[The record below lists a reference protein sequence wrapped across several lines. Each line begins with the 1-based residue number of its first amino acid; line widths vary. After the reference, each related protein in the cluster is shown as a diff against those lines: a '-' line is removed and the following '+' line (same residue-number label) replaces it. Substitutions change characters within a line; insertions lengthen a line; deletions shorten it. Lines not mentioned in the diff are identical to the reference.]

1 MNLLECGHCESN
13 LVNLIAVKIK
23 HDEYADRNINIK
35 KEYIAIEKPIAV
47 KFLLKCYNC
56 NNLTERKIENKRGCT
71 SFSLE
76 KLDTKLQNEIIDE
89 LSGGRFY

>member
-1 MNLLECGHCESN
+1 MNLLECGHCDSN
-13 LVNLIAVKIK
+13 LVNLIGVKIK

-35 KEYIAIEKPIAV
+35 KEYIAIENPIAV

-71 SFSLE
+71 SMSLE
-76 KLDTKLQNEIIDE
+76 KTHNKLKNEIIDG
-89 LSGGRFY
+89 GGRFN